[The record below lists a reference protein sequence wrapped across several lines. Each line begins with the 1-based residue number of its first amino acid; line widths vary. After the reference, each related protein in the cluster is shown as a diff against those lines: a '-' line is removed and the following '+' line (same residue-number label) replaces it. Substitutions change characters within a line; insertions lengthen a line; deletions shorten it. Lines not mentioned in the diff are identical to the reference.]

1 VKRGDEVRTVLQG
14 FAEGKSVARL
24 DGLVLFVRGGIPG
37 DDVRV
42 RLTRIR
48 KNYLEGTVV
57 DIITPSDMRM
67 EPRCRYFGT
76 CGGCTWQQ
84 LDYPAQLSFKRQLVS
99 DALERI
105 GGFHGVPVRTPIG
118 SDNLFFYRNKME
130 FSFGE
135 RWLSPDE
142 LERSEQVDHF
152 ALGLHIPQRFDR
164 VLDLEECWL
173 QSEESYRIVNM
184 VRTFCRERALTVYST
199 RTHTGYLRN
208 LVVREGKNTGERMVN
223 LVTSESRP
231 DLMHELTASLLKR
244 FPSLTTII
252 NNVTQRKSGVAI
264 GDTESVYHGPGFITE
279 LLGGNRYRISA
290 NSFFQTNTG
299 QTENLYAAARRMAD
313 LRKEDVVFD
322 LYSGTGTIALT
333 IADAVRG
340 VVGIESVSAAV
351 EDARSN
357 AEFNNVGNCTFVL
370 GDLKDRLTGDASL
383 RTHYGSPTVVIADPP
398 RSGMHPHVLDEII
411 ALAPER
417 VVYLSCNPATQARDL
432 LQLCSG
438 GAYRIDEVQPVDMFP
453 HTTHIENVVRLTNI
467 SR

>member
-1 VKRGDEVRTVLQG
+1 V
-14 FAEGKSVARL
+14 
-24 DGLVLFVRGGIPG
+24 
-37 DDVRV
+37 
-42 RLTRIR
+42 
-48 KNYLEGTVV
+48 
-57 DIITPSDMRM
+57 
-67 EPRCRYFGT
+67 
-76 CGGCTWQQ
+76 
-84 LDYPAQLSFKRQLVS
+84 
-99 DALERI
+99 
-105 GGFHGVPVRTPIG
+105 
-118 SDNLFFYRNKME
+118 FFYRNKME

-135 RWLSPDE
+135 RWLSPEE
-142 LERSEQVDHF
+142 LALHRSEQIDRF

-173 QSEESYRIVNM
+173 QSAESYRIVNM
-184 VRTFCRERALTVYST
+184 VRTFCRERSLTVYST

-231 DLMHELTASLLKR
+231 ALMHELTALLLKE
-244 FPSLTTII
+244 FPSLTTVI
-252 NNVTQRKSGVAI
+252 NNITQRKSGVAI

-290 NSFFQTNTG
+290 NSFFQTNTL
-299 QTENLYAAARRMAD
+299 QTENLYAVARRMAD

-322 LYSGTGTIALT
+322 LYSGTGTIALA

-357 AEFNNVGNCTFVL
+357 AVFNSIGNCTFVL

-383 RTHYGSPTVVIADPP
+383 RAHYGPPTVVIADPP
-398 RSGMHPHVLDEII
+398 RSGMHPRVLDEII

-417 VVYLSCNPATQARDL
+417 VVYVSCNPATQARDL

-453 HTTHIENVVRLTNI
+453 HTTHVENVVRLT
-467 SR
+467 RTPR